1 MNKVI
6 ETIKRNR
13 KQAIILGS
21 VFLVVI
27 VGLIIGRTLTFSDPN
42 SGYLRNQTVDG
53 LSFEN
58 ATLEYEDG
66 VTTFE
71 AKVYNESGSEYTLKT
86 INVIL
91 DSSSK
96 TTTLTGY
103 IGESLENEEGKVLRI
118 SIDDDLSDS
127 NKLTYKINK

>member
-86 INVIL
+86 INVI
-91 DSSSK
+91 
-96 TTTLTGY
+96 
-103 IGESLENEEGKVLRI
+103 
-118 SIDDDLSDS
+118 
-127 NKLTYKINK
+127 

>member
-1 MNKVI
+1 MKRIVELIKNNKR
-6 ETIKRNR
+6 T
-13 KQAIILGS
+13 AIILGS
-21 VFLVVI
+21 IFLVV
-27 VGLIIGRTLTFSDPN
+27 VAGLIIRNTFSDPN
-42 SGYLRNQTVDG
+42 TGYLRNQTVDG

-58 ATLEYEDG
+58 ATLEYKDG

-71 AKVYNESGSEYTLKT
+71 AKVYNESGSKYTLKT

-91 DSSSK
+91 DSSDK

-127 NKLTYKINK
+127 TKLTYKINK

>member
-1 MNKVI
+1 MKKVI
-6 ETIKRNR
+6 EMIKENK
-13 KQAIILGS
+13 KQASILGS

-27 VGLIIGRTLTFSDPN
+27 VGLIIGVSFSNPN

-58 ATLEYEDG
+58 ATLEYKDG

-103 IGESLENEEGKVLRI
+103 IGESLENEEGKILRI

>member
-1 MNKVI
+1 MKKVI
-6 ETIKRNR
+6 EMIKENK

-27 VGLIIGRTLTFSDPN
+27 VGLIIGRSFSNPN

-53 LSFEN
+53 LSFED
-58 ATLEYEDG
+58 ATLEYKDG

-91 DSSSK
+91 DSSSR

-103 IGESLENEEGKVLRI
+103 IGESLESEEGKILRI

-127 NKLTYKINK
+127 SKLTYKINK

>member
-1 MNKVI
+1 MKKVI
-6 ETIKRNR
+6 EMIKENQ

-21 VFLVVI
+21 VFLVVV
-27 VGLIIGRTLTFSDPN
+27 VGLIIGRTFSNPN

-53 LSFEN
+53 LSFED
-58 ATLEYEDG
+58 ATLEYKDG

-91 DSSSK
+91 DSSSR

-103 IGESLENEEGKVLRI
+103 IGESLESEEGKVLRI

-127 NKLTYKINK
+127 SKLTYKINK

>member
-1 MNKVI
+1 MKKVI
-6 ETIKRNR
+6 EMIKRNR

-21 VFLVVI
+21 IFLVVI
-27 VGLIIGRTLTFSDPN
+27 VGLIIGRSFSNPN

-53 LSFEN
+53 LSFED
-58 ATLEYEDG
+58 ATLEYKDG

-91 DSSSK
+91 DSSSR

-103 IGESLENEEGKVLRI
+103 IGESLESEEGKILRI

-127 NKLTYKINK
+127 SKLTYKINK

>member
-1 MNKVI
+1 M
-6 ETIKRNR
+6 
-13 KQAIILGS
+13 
-21 VFLVVI
+21 
-27 VGLIIGRTLTFSDPN
+27 
-42 SGYLRNQTVDG
+42 
-53 LSFEN
+53 
-58 ATLEYEDG
+58 
-66 VTTFE
+66 
-71 AKVYNESGSEYTLKT
+71 KT

-103 IGESLENEEGKVLRI
+103 IGESLENEEGKTLRI

>member
-1 MNKVI
+1 MKRIVEIIKNNKK
-6 ETIKRNR
+6 T
-13 KQAIILGS
+13 AIILGS

-27 VGLIIGRTLTFSDPN
+27 VGLIIGRSFSDPN

-58 ATLEYEDG
+58 ATLEYKDG

-103 IGESLENEEGKVLRI
+103 IGESLENEEGKILRI

>member
-1 MNKVI
+1 M
-6 ETIKRNR
+6 
-13 KQAIILGS
+13 
-21 VFLVVI
+21 
-27 VGLIIGRTLTFSDPN
+27 
-42 SGYLRNQTVDG
+42 RNQTVDG

-58 ATLEYEDG
+58 ATLEYKDG

-91 DSSSK
+91 DSGSK

>member
-1 MNKVI
+1 MKKVI
-6 ETIKRNR
+6 EMIKENK
-13 KQAIILGS
+13 KQASILGS

-27 VGLIIGRTLTFSDPN
+27 VGLIIGVSFSNPN

-58 ATLEYEDG
+58 ATLEYKDG

-103 IGESLENEEGKVLRI
+103 IGESLGNEEGKILRI

>member
-1 MNKVI
+1 MKRIVEIIKENKR
-6 ETIKRNR
+6 T
-13 KQAIILGS
+13 AIILGS
-21 VFLVVI
+21 IFLVV
-27 VGLIIGRTLTFSDPN
+27 VAGLIIRNTLSDPN

-58 ATLEYEDG
+58 AALEYKDG

-91 DSSSK
+91 DSSSR

-103 IGESLENEEGKVLRI
+103 IGESLESEEGKILRI

-127 NKLTYKINK
+127 SKLTYKINK

>member
-1 MNKVI
+1 MKKVI
-6 ETIKRNR
+6 EMIKENK

-27 VGLIIGRTLTFSDPN
+27 VGLIIGVSFSNPN

-58 ATLEYEDG
+58 ATLEYKDG

-103 IGESLENEEGKVLRI
+103 IGESLGNEEGKILRI

>member
-1 MNKVI
+1 MKRIVEIIKENKR
-6 ETIKRNR
+6 T
-13 KQAIILGS
+13 AIILGS
-21 VFLVVI
+21 IFLVV
-27 VGLIIGRTLTFSDPN
+27 VAGLIIRNTLSDPN

-58 ATLEYEDG
+58 AALEYKDG

-91 DSSSK
+91 DSSSR

-103 IGESLENEEGKVLRI
+103 IGESLESEEGKILRI

-127 NKLTYKINK
+127 TKLTYKINK

>member
-1 MNKVI
+1 MKRIVEIIKNNKK
-6 ETIKRNR
+6 T
-13 KQAIILGS
+13 AIILGS
-21 VFLVVI
+21 IFLVII
-27 VGLIIGRTLTFSDPN
+27 VGLIIGRSFSDPN

-58 ATLEYEDG
+58 ATLEYKAG

-103 IGESLENEEGKVLRI
+103 IGESLENEEGKILRI

>member
-1 MNKVI
+1 MKRIVEIIKNNKK
-6 ETIKRNR
+6 T
-13 KQAIILGS
+13 AIILGS

-27 VGLIIGRTLTFSDPN
+27 IGLIIGRSFSDPN

-58 ATLEYEDG
+58 ATLEYKDG

-103 IGESLENEEGKVLRI
+103 IGESLESEEGKILRI

>member
-6 ETIKRNR
+6 EIIKRNR

-27 VGLIIGRTLTFSDPN
+27 VGLIIGRTFSDPN

-58 ATLEYEDG
+58 ATLEYKDG

-71 AKVYNESGSEYTLKT
+71 AKVYNESGSKYTLKT

>member
-1 MNKVI
+1 MKRIVEIIKNNKK
-6 ETIKRNR
+6 T
-13 KQAIILGS
+13 AIILGS

-27 VGLIIGRTLTFSDPN
+27 VGLIIGRSFSDPN

-58 ATLEYEDG
+58 ATLEYKDG

-103 IGESLENEEGKVLRI
+103 IGESLESEEGKILRI

-127 NKLTYKINK
+127 TKLTYKINK

>member
-1 MNKVI
+1 MIKLDIKVM
-6 ETIKRNR
+6 
-13 KQAIILGS
+13 
-21 VFLVVI
+21 
-27 VGLIIGRTLTFSDPN
+27 
-42 SGYLRNQTVDG
+42 

-58 ATLEYEDG
+58 ATLEYKDG

-71 AKVYNESGSEYTLKT
+71 ARVYNESGGEYTLKT

-103 IGESLENEEGKVLRI
+103 IGESLESEEGKILRI

-127 NKLTYKINK
+127 TKLTYKINK

>member
-1 MNKVI
+1 MKRIVEIIKNNKK
-6 ETIKRNR
+6 T
-13 KQAIILGS
+13 AIILGS

-27 VGLIIGRTLTFSDPN
+27 VGLIIGRSFSDPN

-58 ATLEYEDG
+58 ATLEYKDG

-103 IGESLENEEGKVLRI
+103 IGESLESEEGKILRI